1 MARLAAILI
10 DRKRDD
16 KFRSGTPKLLHP
28 CAGQPLWRWTHDAM
42 LNAGAQS
49 VVLVGDSPG
58 TQALREHLPVVATFE
73 EALRAVGQASGYF
86 LAYADAVLLH
96 PQDLADLAAEGA
108 DAGGVRLPRLGEEDA
123 EPAFAFV
130 PAAARKALTGV
141 PGPKLLPAGVKGDQS
156 EVVVDAW
163 ESTLRVVDRRDLA
176 DAESWLRGR
185 IIDGHLLGGVTFTDP
200 ATCFVD
206 ASVRIGRDT
215 VVHPFTFLTGS
226 TSVGARCQVGPF
238 ARLNDCRMDDGAVV
252 EQSVLDKARV
262 RAGAKVGPYSRLR
275 PGTDIGEEAHV
286 GNFVEVKN
294 SRLGR
299 GAKAGHLSYLGDAEV
314 GEGANVGAGTITA
327 NYDGKSKHVT
337 KIGKRVFIGSGTI
350 LVAPVEVGDG
360 ASTGAGAVVL
370 RGRNVP
376 KGAVVAGVP
385 AKEIP
390 KKSK

>member
-16 KFRSGTPKLLHP
+16 KFRSGTPKLLHL

-49 VVLVGDSPG
+49 VVLVGDSPAAH
-58 TQALREHLPVVATFE
+58 ALREHLPVVGTFE

-108 DAGGVRLPRLGEEDA
+108 DAGGVRLPRLIEEGA

-130 PAAARKALTGV
+130 PAAARKALTGA
-141 PGPKLLPAGVKGDQS
+141 PGPKLLPAGIKGDQS
-156 EVVVDAW
+156 EVEVDGW
-163 ESTLRVVDRRDLA
+163 ESTLRVLDRRDLA

-185 IIDGHLLGGVTFTDP
+185 IIDGHLLNGVTFTDP

-206 ASVRIGRDT
+206 AQVRIGRDT
-215 VVHPFTFLTGS
+215 VVLPFTFLTGA
-226 TSVGARCQVGPF
+226 TTVGARCQVGPF
-238 ARLNDCRMDDGAVV
+238 ARVNDSRLDDGVVV
-252 EQSVLDKARV
+252 EQSVLDKVRV
-262 RAGAKVGPYSRLR
+262 RGGAKVGPYSRLR
-275 PGTDIGEEAHV
+275 PGTDIGEDAHV

-294 SRLGR
+294 SRMGR
-299 GAKAGHLSYLGDAEV
+299 GSKAGHLSYLGDAEV
-314 GEGANVGAGTITA
+314 GEGSNIGAGTITA

-337 KIGKRVFIGSGTI
+337 KIGKRVFLGSGTV
-350 LVAPVEVGDG
+350 LVAPIEIGDG

-385 AKEIP
+385 AKELP
-390 KKSK
+390 KKTK

>member
-1 MARLAAILI
+1 
-10 DRKRDD
+10 
-16 KFRSGTPKLLHP
+16 
-28 CAGQPLWRWTHDAM
+28 
-42 LNAGAQS
+42 
-49 VVLVGDSPG
+49 
-58 TQALREHLPVVATFE
+58 
-73 EALRAVGQASGYF
+73 
-86 LAYADAVLLH
+86 
-96 PQDLADLAAEGA
+96 
-108 DAGGVRLPRLGEEDA
+108 
-123 EPAFAFV
+123 
-130 PAAARKALTGV
+130 
-141 PGPKLLPAGVKGDQS
+141 
-156 EVVVDAW
+156 
-163 ESTLRVVDRRDLA
+163 
-176 DAESWLRGR
+176 
-185 IIDGHLLGGVTFTDP
+185 
-200 ATCFVD
+200 VD

-238 ARLNDCRMDDGAVV
+238 ARLNDCRLDDGAVV

-262 RAGAKVGPYSRLR
+262 RSGAKVGPYSRLR